1 MAVGQQSN
9 SAAQADG
16 WLQRLLLGAYVVAWH
31 VGLPLVLGYF
41 WLRGRKEPLYRKFL
55 AERFG
60 RLACRVQDPVWVHSA
75 SLGELRGV
83 MPLID
88 VMLENGLGVFITT
101 LTPAGRQAAEIRYAN
116 AIAHGKLQVSYL
128 PLELPWAVRRFAS
141 AMKPRC
147 MLSSEI
153 DTWPVLLDTLK
164 SLRIPLGFV
173 NAQYPQKSYD
183 KDLGGLGLRAR
194 AFRQYDIVLCKS
206 GLHAQR
212 FLATGCANVQIAGE
226 LRFDLP
232 APPAQLQAAAA
243 LRAQLPHIFG
253 ERSVVC
259 IASVIEGEDEWLRD
273 AFVSFSEQMA
283 GHAGRKPLLIYVPRN
298 PQRFDA
304 VAQLLKVRGLRYA
317 RRSVALDHA
326 LNWVASSEADIDV
339 LLGDSLGEMYFYLAL
354 ADIVT
359 VCGSFMPSGS
369 HNVIEPLALC
379 KPVFV
384 GPSIWGIEYPGQEAL
399 AAGVLTQVQNADE
412 LPARWLQW
420 FTQNETKQQSKMHA
434 SAFMAEH
441 AGAVNKHWL
450 LLSQWL
456 SAHE

>member
-16 WLQRLLLGAYVVAWH
+16 WRQRLLLGAYVVAWH
-31 VGLPLVLGYF
+31 IGLPIVLGYF

-60 RLACRVQDPVWVHSA
+60 RVDRQLEKPVWLHSA

-88 VMLENGLGVFITT
+88 VMLKNGLDVLVTT
-101 LTPAGRQAAEIRYAN
+101 LTPAGRQAAVVRYAN
-116 AIAHGKLQVSYL
+116 AIANGQLQVSYL

-164 SLRIPLGFV
+164 SMGVPLGFV
-173 NAQYPQKSYD
+173 NAQFPKKSYD
-183 KDLGGLGLRAR
+183 KDQSGLGLRAR

-206 GLHAQR
+206 ALHAQR
-212 FLATGCANVQIAGE
+212 FLATGCANVLIAGE

-232 APPAQLQAAAA
+232 VSALQLQGAAV

-253 ERSVVC
+253 QRAVVC
-259 IASVIEGEDEWLRD
+259 IASVIEGEDESLID
-273 AFVSFSEQMA
+273 AFLSFSELMVQ
-283 GHAGRKPLLIYVPRN
+283 HAQPKPLLVYVPRS

-304 VAQLLKVRGLRYA
+304 VAQFLRAHRLRYA
-317 RRSVALDHA
+317 RRSVVMDQA
-326 LNWVASSEADIDV
+326 LNWVADTEADFDV

-399 AAGVLTQVQNADE
+399 AAGVLTQVKSADE
-412 LPARWLQW
+412 LPASWLQW
-420 FTQNETKQQSKMHA
+420 FTQSETKEQAAVRAK
-434 SAFMAEH
+434 AFMVDH
-441 AGAVNKHWL
+441 AGAVDKHWSQ
-450 LLSQWL
+450 LSRWL
-456 SAHE
+456 AIHE